1 VQNIFLDS
9 YVAKSTLSKYKN
21 RCLYCFCN
29 DKSFSQHIYAG
40 GVFLYC
46 LFFTLL
52 ALKTGMFWYNII
64 MAGGVRMNDDEL
76 LIVIKD
82 MFEKKTDEIKG
93 MFNNKTDEIKQYV
106 DDKIKGQ
113 SILIE
118 NLQKTIKTVA
128 EGHSGLDR
136 KIDNL
141 HGELV
146 ETKQELKGEI
156 NGLKVEV
163 NGLKK
168 EMTVVKEYM
177 IGVDAKLNEH
187 EVILR
192 KVK

>member
-1 VQNIFLDS
+1 
-9 YVAKSTLSKYKN
+9 
-21 RCLYCFCN
+21 
-29 DKSFSQHIYAG
+29 
-40 GVFLYC
+40 
-46 LFFTLL
+46 
-52 ALKTGMFWYNII
+52 
-64 MAGGVRMNDDEL
+64 MNDDEL

-93 MFNNKTDEIKQYV
+93 IFNNKTDEIKQYV

-128 EGHSGLDR
+128 EGHSGLGR

-168 EMTVVKEYM
+168 EMTVVKEYV
-177 IGVDAKLNEH
+177 IGVDAKLKEH